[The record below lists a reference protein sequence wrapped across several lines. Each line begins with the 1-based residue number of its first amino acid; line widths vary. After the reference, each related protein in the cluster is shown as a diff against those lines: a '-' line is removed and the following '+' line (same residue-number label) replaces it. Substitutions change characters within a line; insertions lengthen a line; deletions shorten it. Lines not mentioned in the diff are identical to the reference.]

1 MRKFG
6 ADFRALTV
14 AGTQA
19 ALAALFTAPLYGFV
33 APLSG
38 TADGARGEE
47 DIALP
52 KAQKAVVYLCAIAG
66 ALSAFLIL
74 GQLFGEN
81 SGLPR
86 FDAVE
91 VGSYELMLLLPLALA
106 GDGLR
111 LGISCR

>member
-38 TADGARGEE
+38 TADGTREKRTSLFQKPRRPSC
-47 DIALP
+47 ICAL
-52 KAQKAVVYLCAIAG
+52 L
-66 ALSAFLIL
+66 
-74 GQLFGEN
+74 
-81 SGLPR
+81 R
-86 FDAVE
+86 
-91 VGSYELMLLLPLALA
+91 EL
-106 GDGLR
+106 
-111 LGISCR
+111 

>member
-1 MRKFG
+1 MRRFG

-74 GQLFGEN
+74 GQLRALYFPQTATAAEQ
-81 SGLPR
+81 
-86 FDAVE
+86 
-91 VGSYELMLLLPLALA
+91 LMRACRYGCNRSDHLA
-106 GDGLR
+106 
-111 LGISCR
+111 